1 LPTRKEIWDILQMN
15 PEELKKDEM
24 AIQKEL
30 FLWYY
35 DAWLPAILPR
45 EFWREDIR
53 FYRLLT
59 DACEIAGKQKV
70 LVTVASEAFGL
81 LMWENCR
88 NKWVNYFK
96 LKDEDPTA
104 QVPSGKHEDAKL
116 HQAKWSDGSSGQ
128 VKYGGWKDEA
138 YGVFEELKKEVK
150 EWRKVEEEHGKP
162 AQKYAYDLMR
172 EVHNKKGA
180 TPQDDKKKASRKKK
194 TSPVVVEPKR
204 RKLTVEDE

>member
-1 LPTRKEIWDILQMN
+1 MN

-88 NKWVNYFK
+88 NKWVNYFIK
-96 LKDEDPTA
+96 
-104 QVPSGKHEDAKL
+104 PSGVMVVAGK
-116 HQAKWSDGSSGQ
+116 SSM
-128 VKYGGWKDEA
+128 
-138 YGVFEELKKEVK
+138 EVG
-150 EWRKVEEEHGKP
+150 R
-162 AQKYAYDLMR
+162 MR
-172 EVHNKKGA
+172 RMESSKN
-180 TPQDDKKKASRKKK
+180 
-194 TSPVVVEPKR
+194 
-204 RKLTVEDE
+204 